1 MSNQLGISIPQSV
14 VWLLRIAVDTTLSRA
29 LRTDPMAFAVWYASI
44 GTSISWPASVTS
56 IQETERAK
64 RLSLE
69 RMLKLLSQVNYRFSG
84 RANAA
89 DARLVLEGY
98 AVHEW
103 VNRNP
108 EEFTAIAE
116 QTLTEISTA
125 MDLTGSSL
133 EALSPFAARVDELG
147 RIIRLSPLERD
158 ILSFA
163 FLTAISN
170 ELSSIF
176 EQLAGDRW
184 SARVLWTVLFN
195 TTTEEL
201 ASALRPR
208 SPLRLSGLLQTS
220 GRRAELARVPAFWVD
235 LLAGSDSLIDALLE
249 PLQDEV
255 GSGRPARLLEE
266 DLALAVRLLRNANEP
281 GVNLLLYGEV
291 ALDKRRLLHEIV
303 AGSART
309 PWRMRRFEDAPRA
322 VLPSLTFVAFQ
333 LLAAKDSPAVLVVER
348 PSEVL
353 QTAPSDFFRSLFGID
368 LAEEECL
375 PFDENLLATNRVPG
389 LWITSKI
396 AALPDDTVA
405 RFVFHA
411 PLKRAAREVQV
422 LAIRKRLR
430 KMRLSKIAAE
440 QIMALDGIS
449 GAQLE
454 SAVRAARLVNANT
467 KAERDHAMVQA
478 LRRSQKALSRELTH
492 AFMPSVTGYS
502 LEYLNTSG
510 RFSPQ
515 QILDSFRRRPKGSVL
530 LYGPPGTGKTQFTE
544 YLASQLNLP
553 VVSKSASTLLSK
565 WLGESEKNIAAA
577 FEQAAAD
584 DAILFFDEGDSLLRS
599 RERAQHSWEVTQT
612 SELLQRMERFEGIVV
627 VATNLFRDLDAAAL
641 RRFTFKIEFRE
652 LDAGQRWRMFLSE
665 AGLSE
670 AVGGIDAETREKWE
684 NRLLLMPHLTPG
696 DFATVKR
703 QCLVLDTC
711 LTPGEWL
718 DQLEIECQIKQGLPR
733 IEPSHRAA

>member
-1 MSNQLGISIPQSV
+1 
-14 VWLLRIAVDTTLSRA
+14 
-29 LRTDPMAFAVWYASI
+29 
-44 GTSISWPASVTS
+44 
-56 IQETERAK
+56 
-64 RLSLE
+64 
-69 RMLKLLSQVNYRFSG
+69 
-84 RANAA
+84 
-89 DARLVLEGY
+89 
-98 AVHEW
+98 
-103 VNRNP
+103 
-108 EEFTAIAE
+108 
-116 QTLTEISTA
+116 
-125 MDLTGSSL
+125 
-133 EALSPFAARVDELG
+133 
-147 RIIRLSPLERD
+147 
-158 ILSFA
+158 
-163 FLTAISN
+163 
-170 ELSSIF
+170 
-176 EQLAGDRW
+176 
-184 SARVLWTVLFN
+184 
-195 TTTEEL
+195 
-201 ASALRPR
+201 
-208 SPLRLSGLLQTS
+208 LLQTS

-291 ALDKRRLLHEIV
+291 ALDKRQLLHEIV

-440 QIMALDGIS
+440 QVMALDGIS

-467 KAERDHAMVQA
+467 KAERDHALVQA

-530 LYGPPGTGKTQFTE
+530 LYGPPE
-544 YLASQLNLP
+544 Y
-553 VVSKSASTLLSK
+553 
-565 WLGESEKNIAAA
+565 
-577 FEQAAAD
+577 
-584 DAILFFDEGDSLLRS
+584 
-599 RERAQHSWEVTQT
+599 
-612 SELLQRMERFEGIVV
+612 
-627 VATNLFRDLDAAAL
+627 AT
-641 RRFTFKIEFRE
+641 
-652 LDAGQRWRMFLSE
+652 
-665 AGLSE
+665 
-670 AVGGIDAETREKWE
+670 
-684 NRLLLMPHLTPG
+684 
-696 DFATVKR
+696 
-703 QCLVLDTC
+703 
-711 LTPGEWL
+711 
-718 DQLEIECQIKQGLPR
+718 
-733 IEPSHRAA
+733 

>member
-1 MSNQLGISIPQSV
+1 
-14 VWLLRIAVDTTLSRA
+14 
-29 LRTDPMAFAVWYASI
+29 
-44 GTSISWPASVTS
+44 
-56 IQETERAK
+56 
-64 RLSLE
+64 
-69 RMLKLLSQVNYRFSG
+69 
-84 RANAA
+84 
-89 DARLVLEGY
+89 
-98 AVHEW
+98 
-103 VNRNP
+103 
-108 EEFTAIAE
+108 
-116 QTLTEISTA
+116 
-125 MDLTGSSL
+125 
-133 EALSPFAARVDELG
+133 
-147 RIIRLSPLERD
+147 
-158 ILSFA
+158 
-163 FLTAISN
+163 
-170 ELSSIF
+170 
-176 EQLAGDRW
+176 
-184 SARVLWTVLFN
+184 
-195 TTTEEL
+195 
-201 ASALRPR
+201 
-208 SPLRLSGLLQTS
+208 
-220 GRRAELARVPAFWVD
+220 
-235 LLAGSDSLIDALLE
+235 
-249 PLQDEV
+249 
-255 GSGRPARLLEE
+255 
-266 DLALAVRLLRNANEP
+266 
-281 GVNLLLYGEV
+281 
-291 ALDKRRLLHEIV
+291 
-303 AGSART
+303 
-309 PWRMRRFEDAPRA
+309 
-322 VLPSLTFVAFQ
+322 LTFVAFQ

-375 PFDENLLATNRVPG
+375 PFDENLLATNLVPG

-440 QIMALDGIS
+440 QVMALDGIS

-467 KAERDHAMVQA
+467 KAERDHALVQA

-577 FEQAAAD
+577 FEQAAAE

-612 SELLQRMERFEGIVV
+612 NELLQRMERFEGIVV

-665 AGLSE
+665 AGLTDT
-670 AVGGIDAETREKWE
+670 VGGIDAETREKWE